1 MIDSIVRGTG
11 LYGAVAVGLKNTYRE
26 YIKQDAKGWKGDH
39 AYTLIELANVSP
51 PLGSK
56 ARKVY
61 AAIQEYKFNKALI
74 AERGWSL
81 TADGKVNIA
90 PNYMILANLVS
101 AGANIP
107 LDRAIVEI
115 NGIAESLD
123 NRNTAMQRIALL
135 LGFRTWDVNAKNEEN
150 DFIEAF
156 YKELKEIENRKKR
169 RGPRKRK

>member
-1 MIDSIVRGTG
+1 LV
-11 LYGAVAVGLKNTYRE
+11 
-26 YIKQDAKGWKGDH
+26 
-39 AYTLIELANVSP
+39 
-51 PLGSK
+51 
-56 ARKVY
+56 
-61 AAIQEYKFNKALI
+61 

-90 PNYMILANLVS
+90 PSYMILANIVS
-101 AGANIP
+101 ASANIP

-115 NGIAESLD
+115 NGLAESLD

-156 YKELKEIENRKKR
+156 YKELKALENAKKK

>member
-1 MIDSIVRGTG
+1 MIS
-11 LYGAVAVGLKNTYRE
+11 
-26 YIKQDAKGWKGDH
+26 
-39 AYTLIELANVSP
+39 
-51 PLGSK
+51 
-56 ARKVY
+56 
-61 AAIQEYKFNKALI
+61 
-74 AERGWSL
+74 ERGWSL

-123 NRNTAMQRIALL
+123 NRNTSMQRIALL

-156 YKELKEIENRKKR
+156 YKELKEIQSRENRRKQPRK
-169 RGPRKRK
+169 PRKRK